1 MATTVQSTQ
10 NSNVTLKEVKEKIA
24 KYYHNQGTK
33 IQVDTKKS
41 PGDVGVNLFLNVDE
55 DSPPG
60 RVDIQAEILEKVF
73 PGNSSL
79 IEKGQTGG
87 GTSTLGAIIVGP
99 YTRGSKDRYVRIV
112 LKRSGKAMAGIGN
125 EVTLINQINFYAKGT
140 GGITIKF
147 KPKIG
152 DDYTIDNV
160 IEAVGVGSLKKVND
174 LSDKSPELYPKSDVN
189 LIRSKGDPVPVSIK
203 QDDGDLWASVE
214 SWYYKGGF
222 KTHVNDQSAEWY
234 LKTAANTK
242 NGRKLPDGSTA
253 NFIDIEQVSNVYIL
267 TNPRSRNKENKVA
280 LVWKASDKMIDVAVF
295 GSDILGKGLVV
306 KKTFRPANFKMDDL
320 NKILEVQTS
329 QNIVSKEDV
338 RDDVFVTCYY
348 VSNRSLKY
356 TKNKVEKNIK
366 IAVRVGT
373 RHFALGKYG
382 TNKIWVE
389 NKNGSLVKKLELL

>member
-1 MATTVQSTQ
+1 
-10 NSNVTLKEVKEKIA
+10 
-24 KYYHNQGTK
+24 
-33 IQVDTKKS
+33 
-41 PGDVGVNLFLNVDE
+41 
-55 DSPPG
+55 
-60 RVDIQAEILEKVF
+60 
-73 PGNSSL
+73 
-79 IEKGQTGG
+79 
-87 GTSTLGAIIVGP
+87 
-99 YTRGSKDRYVRIV
+99 
-112 LKRSGKAMAGIGN
+112 
-125 EVTLINQINFYAKGT
+125 
-140 GGITIKF
+140 
-147 KPKIG
+147 KIG
-152 DDYTIDNV
+152 DDYTVDNV

-338 RDDVFVTCYY
+338 R
-348 VSNRSLKY
+348 
-356 TKNKVEKNIK
+356 
-366 IAVRVGT
+366 
-373 RHFALGKYG
+373 
-382 TNKIWVE
+382 
-389 NKNGSLVKKLELL
+389 